1 MKNFLS
7 VEKLNEM
14 LENKEFLALR
24 EMLEEENVADI
35 AMLFEELENDL
46 KVRVFRLMTKDKSA
60 EVFAFLDI
68 DSQKDLIT
76 RLALNEAGELIDN
89 LFADDATDLIEE
101 MPAGVVKK
109 ILKNTT
115 KETRRDI
122 NRLLNYPDSS
132 AGSIMTV
139 EYVDLKKNLTVKQAL
154 QRVRQIGVDKETLNV
169 LYVLDSSRRLLGH
182 VSLRNLI
189 LANEDDT
196 IEDIMWEK
204 PAFVTTLEDREEV
217 ARLFKKYDL
226 LALPVVD
233 SEQRMVGIITVDDV
247 VDIIEKEATEDIE
260 VMAAITPDERPYI
273 KLSVLEIFKN
283 RILWLLILM
292 ISSTFTGLIMASF
305 EDKLKTL
312 VVLTAFIPM
321 LMGTGGNSGSQA
333 SVSII
338 RALSL
343 GEVAFKDT
351 FKVMFKELRVSILC
365 AITLAVANF
374 GKMYL
379 IDRLLMNNDAVTL
392 SVITVVSLTL
402 LVTVI
407 IAKLVGAILP
417 MIAKKLGLDP
427 AVMASPFI
435 TTIVDA
441 LSLVVYFSIASAF
454 IL

>member
-24 EMLEEENVADI
+24 ELLEEENVADI

-122 NRLLNYPDSS
+122 NRLLNYPEYS

-169 LYVLDSSRRLLGH
+169 LYVLDNSRRLLGH

-365 AITLAVANF
+365 AITLAAANF

>member
-1 MKNFLS
+1 
-7 VEKLNEM
+7 M

-122 NRLLNYPDSS
+122 NRLLNYPDFS

-365 AITLAVANF
+365 AITLAAANF

>member
-35 AMLFEELENDL
+35 ALIFEQLADDV

-365 AITLAVANF
+365 AITLAAANF

-441 LSLVVYFSIASAF
+441 LSLVVYFSIASTF

>member
-122 NRLLNYPDSS
+122 NRLLNYPDFS

-365 AITLAVANF
+365 AITLAAANF

>member
-35 AMLFEELENDL
+35 ALIFEQLADDV

-333 SVSII
+333 SVSVI

-365 AITLAVANF
+365 AITLAAANF

-379 IDRLLMNNDAVTL
+379 IDRLLMNNSAVTL
-392 SVITVVSLTL
+392 GVITVVSLTL

-441 LSLVVYFSIASAF
+441 LSLVVYFSIASTF

>member
-343 GEVAFKDT
+343 GEVSFKDT

-365 AITLAVANF
+365 AITLAAANF